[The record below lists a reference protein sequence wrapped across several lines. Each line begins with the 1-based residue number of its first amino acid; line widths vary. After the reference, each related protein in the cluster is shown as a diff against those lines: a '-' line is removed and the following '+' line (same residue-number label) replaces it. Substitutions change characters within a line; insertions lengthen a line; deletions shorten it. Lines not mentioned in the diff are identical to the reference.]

1 MSKFRRIIFHAAA
14 LSMVSFP
21 STSMSQDSQE
31 PTNANL
37 SDGKFLYESWAEC
50 ASCHAVDGT
59 GVVKGLTLDP
69 PPPDFTDCSFTSR
82 EPRKDWYAVIKHGG
96 QARGLALTMPEYNE
110 ALTDAQI
117 DAIISYIKT
126 FCIEEGWPPGELN
139 FRRPHLTTKAFPED
153 EALLIPTYT
162 NEENDQITSKFVYER
177 RFGQRSHLEISIPL
191 ENRFGSSQDFGTGD
205 IELGVKHV
213 LVDKLKHHAIL
224 SGGVD
229 LGIPTGKTEIG
240 IGNGSWSIDP
250 YLAAAKGFDSFSLQS
265 NLKLE
270 FPLLTGNSD
279 SELLFNL
286 AATFSL
292 TQEKKGLYPM
302 LEMNIIKSLETD
314 EASLLLTP
322 QLYIA
327 PVKRGNVAFS
337 LGGQI
342 PVAGDKPFD
351 YRLLFFFLWEYADGG
366 IWW

>member
-1 MSKFRRIIFHAAA
+1 
-14 LSMVSFP
+14 
-21 STSMSQDSQE
+21 MSQDAQE

-37 SDGKFLYESWAEC
+37 LDGKFLYESWAEC
-50 ASCHAVDGT
+50 ASCHAGDGT
-59 GVVKGLTLDP
+59 GEVEGLTLDP

-82 EPRKDWYAVIKHGG
+82 EPRKDWHAVIKLGG
-96 QARGLALTMPEYNE
+96 QARGLALTMPAYDE
-110 ALTDAQI
+110 ALTEAQI
-117 DAIISYIKT
+117 AAIITYIKT
-126 FCIEEGWPPGELN
+126 FCTEEGWPPGDLN
-139 FRRPHLTTKAFPED
+139 FRRPHVTGKAFPEN
-153 EALLIPTYT
+153 EVLLIPTYT
-162 NEENDQITSKFVYER
+162 HDENDQITSKFVYER
-177 RFGQRSHLEISIPL
+177 RFGKRSHLEIAIPL
-191 ENRFGSSQDFGTGD
+191 ENRLGGSKDFGAGD
-205 IELGVKHV
+205 VELGLKHV
-213 LVDKLKHHAIL
+213 LVDRLKHRSIL

-229 LGIPTGKTEIG
+229 LAIPTGKTQLG
-240 IGNGSWSIDP
+240 IGDGSWSIDP

-265 NLKLE
+265 NLKFE
-270 FPLLTGNSD
+270 FPISSENSG

-286 AATFSL
+286 AATLPL

-302 LEMNIIKSLETD
+302 LEMNIVKGLETD

-327 PVKRGNVAFS
+327 AVKRGNVAFS